1 MKTKITVK
9 IVPLPQY
16 IKYERNSYTL
26 CGIEFVFD
34 CDGELR
40 SFRSESSDTCIREL
54 MSEIDDYLMGVWK
67 TDTPL
72 CYYIPWIAGNFC
84 VYPYSFLACPAKDT
98 WEFRYKRNQ
107 NDAKYEFV
115 CELTRRDVI
124 SLRSQLAE
132 QYAALDW
139 QEQGKTELWQIVL
152 QERPRNICYS
162 AKELADV
169 LDAHCRGKQIKAMFV
184 SANNYEDP
192 LRVEENFVNYYVGEK
207 LFIQLEDSLVDLR
220 IHAQGLFECRVFRKD
235 EFRLEGPISKCIE
248 DGNNELCMLGNVYGM
263 FTVPYIDVDIQRVKV
278 EAIGYL
284 LWQLKGFDK
293 SKLGDPVELPSVI
306 YLELENG
313 YTLSLHGWDDDF
325 AIKLQPTMN

>member
-9 IVPLPQY
+9 IVPLREY
-16 IKYERNSYTL
+16 IKYERAGYTL

-40 SFRSESSDTCIREL
+40 SFYNESSDVCIREM
-54 MSEIDDYLMGVWK
+54 MSEIDAYFAGEWK
-67 TDTPL
+67 EDTPL
-72 CYYIPWIAGNFC
+72 CYYVPWIVGNVC
-84 VYPYSFLACPAKDT
+84 KYPYYFLACPSKDS
-98 WEFRYKRNQ
+98 WQFRYKRNQ
-107 NDAKYEFV
+107 NDPKFDFV
-115 CELTRRDVI
+115 CELNRQDII

-132 QYAALDW
+132 QYAAMDW
-139 QEQGKTELWQIVL
+139 TEQGKAEMWQIVL
-152 QERPRNICYS
+152 PDCPRNICYS

-184 SANNYEDP
+184 GAVNYNDP
-192 LRVEENFVNYYVGEK
+192 LHVEENYVNYYVGEN
-207 LFIQLEDSLVDLR
+207 LFIQLEDSIVDLR

-263 FTVPYIDVDIQRVKV
+263 FTVPYSGVDIQGVKV
-278 EAIGYL
+278 DATEY
-284 LWQLKGFDK
+284 WPWRLKGFDE

-306 YLELENG
+306 YLELKNG